1 MNIKS
6 LPNAID
12 IEKIVLASMFMDIDA
27 VGKVVEILQP
37 EDFYSEQHKKICR
50 AIYNLYERG
59 RPIDMVLVIE
69 ELKSEGQF
77 EAAGGSAYIAEI
89 SESAVSSANI
99 EHYAE
104 IIREKA
110 ILREIIKSGNLMI
123 EDAYKENYEIE
134 ELLDKAES
142 RIFNIRTRRK
152 RGEIKK
158 VNESLSEIFKII
170 EKRGKDKSH
179 ITGIPTGFLRLDK
192 CTSGLQNGEM
202 IIIAG
207 RPSTGKT
214 AIALNMA
221 SRMALESGIP
231 VLFFSLEMHYEQLL
245 YRLISS
251 ESGVPSLHI
260 RTGYFSEQQFKDI
273 SFAIAKLNKA
283 PIWIDSTP
291 GINIFEFRAKAR
303 RMKKNEN
310 IGIIFVDYL
319 QLISGPKAE
328 NRTQEVSAISRALK
342 GIAMELNIPVVAIS
356 QLSRAPKEK
365 ISRKGEE
372 PPPVLSDLRESGQ
385 IEQDAD
391 VVVLLHRERIESE
404 NVDEIPEMIKIKV
417 NIAKNRNGPVDMF
430 ELGFLKNIV
439 QFREIAEL
447 AGEE

>member
-12 IEKIVLASMFMDIDA
+12 VEKIVLAAMFIDMDAI
-27 VGKVVEILQP
+27 GKVVEILKP
-37 EDFYSEQHKKICR
+37 EDFYSEQHKKICK

-59 RPIDMVLVIE
+59 KPIDMVLVMD
-69 ELKSEGQF
+69 ELKGEGQLD
-77 EAAGGSAYIAEI
+77 AAGGSSYFAEL

-104 IIREKA
+104 IIKEKA
-110 ILREIIKSGNLMI
+110 ILREIIKSANLMV
-123 EDAYKENYEIE
+123 EDAYRENFEIE

-142 RIFNIRTRRK
+142 RIFNIRTIRK
-152 RGEIKK
+152 KGEIKK
-158 VNESLSEIFKII
+158 VNETLSEIFKLI
-170 EKRGKDKSH
+170 EKKHGEKTL
-179 ITGIPTGFLRLDK
+179 ITGIPTGFTRLDQS
-192 CTSGLQNGEM
+192 TSGLQKGEM
-202 IIIAG
+202 IVIAG

-214 AIALNMA
+214 AIALNMV
-221 SRMALESGIP
+221 SKMSLDYKVP
-231 VLFFSLEMHYEQLL
+231 VLFFSLEMHYEQIL

-251 ESGVPSLHI
+251 ESGVPSSNI

-273 SFAIAKLNKA
+273 SYAIAKLNKA

-310 IGIIFVDYL
+310 IGIIFIDYL
-319 QLISGPKAE
+319 QLITGPKSE

-342 GIAMELNIPVVAIS
+342 SIAMELNIPVVAIS

-391 VVVLLHRERIESE
+391 VVVLLHRERIEEE
-404 NVDEIPEMIKIKV
+404 NIENALDLMRIKL
-417 NIAKNRNGPVDMF
+417 NIAKNRNGPVDTF
-430 ELGFLKNIV
+430 ELGFIKNIV
-439 QFREIAEL
+439 QFREIAEIK
-447 AGEE
+447 GVE